1 VITADRREMCC
12 WKSLYELK
20 IDEKSGVVVVVGD
33 DDPSA
38 MSQALLLV
46 NWVLRLTS
54 LFGCE
59 ARE

>member
-1 VITADRREMCC
+1 MCC